1 MQLKV
6 ASIAEATARIK
17 AIELVDPSGASLPA
31 FAAGAHLDI
40 DIPQIGD
47 GEARSYSLIN
57 DPRETHRYVIAV
69 QREEN
74 SRGGSE
80 WIHAH
85 LQTGDILE
93 SSPPLN
99 NFALNEAGE
108 HHLLIAGGI
117 GVTPILAMARRL
129 AALQAPFHIHYCA
142 RSRDMAAFVET
153 FEAEFPDR
161 FTLHLDGGD
170 PARGLDVATLL
181 QDRTSGGHAYVCG
194 PAGLIRAVRETTSHW
209 PKGSVHYELFRGAED
224 DTAPRSSDAPFE
236 IVLQRSGKHF
246 TVPAD
251 KSILDV
257 LKAEG
262 FRIKTLCREGVCG
275 TCRTSVISGGVDH
288 RDDVLTDEERETEMQ
303 VCVSRALPGQTL
315 VLDL

>member
-1 MQLKV
+1 MHLKV
-6 ASIAEATARIK
+6 ASIADATARIK
-17 AIELVDPSGASLPA
+17 AIELVDPTGSALPA
-31 FAAGAHLDI
+31 FTAGAHLDI
-40 DIPQIGD
+40 DLPAIGD
-47 GEARSYSLIN
+47 DEARSYSLLN

-85 LQTGDILE
+85 LKAGDVLE
-93 SSPPLN
+93 SSEPLN

-129 AALQAPFHIHYCA
+129 SAMQTPFHIHYCA
-142 RSRDMAAFVET
+142 RNRDMAAFVDL
-153 FEAEFPDR
+153 FESEFPDR

-170 PARGLDVATLL
+170 PARGLNVAQLL
-181 QDRTSGGHAYVCG
+181 QERPSGGHTYVCG

-224 DTAPRSSDAPFE
+224 ETAPRNTDAPFD
-236 IVLQRSGKHF
+236 IFLQRSGKQF

-275 TCRTSVISGGVDH
+275 TCRTVVVSGGVDH

-303 VCVSRALPGQTL
+303 ICVSRALPGQTL